1 MARIAILEFNGD
13 WDILGFKVIL
23 EVREE
28 TGRLVLEKQ
37 GYLPPNPELFQHL
50 QVHWNDKYRSLG
62 SPARIKP
69 QSIIRLGSIHQRIKA
84 CKTSADELR
93 SHLKTWL
100 NSDTFRPLDQRLRE
114 ECQRDEEIRVL
125 IRTSDRTFKKLPL
138 HLWDFFESYSH
149 AELAISPI
157 ELEPVSRNQNLPS
170 KSPLKILAILGH
182 QDGIDLQA
190 DLKLLQS
197 LPHTEVTFLA
207 EPKKSQINDQLWEQS
222 WDIIFFAGHSETEGE
237 TGRIYIN
244 PQESITIEQLWYG
257 LKKAV
262 QRGLKLAIFNS
273 CDGLGL
279 AEKLDDLNIPQMIV
293 MRELIPDSVAQAF
306 LKYFLKAMTKGES
319 LYCAV
324 REARQRLQDEFEEQ
338 FPCASWLPIIYQHPA
353 YFPEPWQYFP
363 PKLFD
368 WSKQVKIA
376 LLLFALGGFSWFIAR
391 PQLARI
397 LHNRWWDLY
406 QSGQLSQAQN
416 TLKSALFLTPN
427 NRATHYTLGKLC
439 ESVQDLECTRKHFQ
453 FAAQEGLPAAYSDLA
468 RLAIIY
474 DHNYGVAVNLSQ
486 LGLKLVEE
494 GDDWIHYS
502 LLKNLGW
509 ARWQQRRYGEALNSL
524 ETAKEVNPQRAGA
537 YCLIAQVKDS
547 QGEGLQA
554 LPFWESCLNLA
565 QPDLPD
571 DDSWIGLAQKRLETN
586 QPLLSEDKE

>member
-37 GYLPPNPELFQHL
+37 GYLPANPELFQHL

-114 ECQRDEEIRVL
+114 ECQRNEEIRVL
-125 IRTSDRTFKKLPL
+125 IRTSDLTLKKLPL
-138 HLWDFFESYSH
+138 HLWDFFESYSN
-149 AELAISPI
+149 AELAISPL
-157 ELEPVSRNQNLPS
+157 ELEPLAGNQIFRPGSR
-170 KSPLKILAILGH
+170 LKILAILGH
-182 QDGIDLQA
+182 QDGINIEA

-197 LPHTEVTFLA
+197 LPQTEVTFLA
-207 EPKKSQINDQLWEQS
+207 EPKKHEINDQLWGQA

-244 PQESITIEQLWYG
+244 PQDSIPIEELWYG

-293 MRELIPDSVAQAF
+293 MRELVPDLVAQAF
-306 LKYFLKAMTKGES
+306 LKYFLLAMTKGES

-324 REARQRLQDEFEEQ
+324 REARQRLQDEFEDK
-338 FPCASWLPIIYQHPA
+338 FPCASWLPVIYQHPA
-353 YFPEPWQYFP
+353 YFPELFQYPLQKQFS
-363 PKLFD
+363 F
-368 WSKQVKIA
+368 SKQAKVA
-376 LLLFALGGFSWFIAR
+376 LLLLTLGGFSWFIAR
-391 PQLARI
+391 PLLAKT
-397 LHNRWWDLY
+397 LHNQWWELY
-406 QSGQLSQAQN
+406 QSGQLSQARN
-416 TLKSALFLTPN
+416 RLEWSLFLTPN
-427 NRATHYTLGKLC
+427 NRATHYTLGKHC
-439 ESVQDLECTRKHFQ
+439 ETVQDLDCTRKEFQ
-453 FAAQEGLPAAYSDLA
+453 FAARNGLPAAYSDLA
-468 RLAIIY
+468 RLMIVK
-474 DHNYGVAVNLSQ
+474 DHNYDQAAHLS
-486 LGLKLVEE
+486 LSGLKWVEE
-494 GDDWIHYS
+494 KDQWVRYS

-509 ARWQQRRYGEALNSL
+509 ARWRQGRDSEALNLL
-524 ETAKEVNPQRAGA
+524 EIAKELNPQRAAA
-537 YCLIAQVKDS
+537 YCLIAQIKDER
-547 QGEGLQA
+547 GDRLGA
-554 LPFWESCLNLA
+554 LPFWKSCLNFA
-565 QPDLPD
+565 QPESPD
-571 DDSWIGLAQKRLETN
+571 DDSWIGLAQKRLSTT
-586 QPLLSEDKE
+586 QISP

>member
-37 GYLPPNPELFQHL
+37 GYLPPNSELFQHL
-50 QVHWNDKYRSLG
+50 QLHWNDKYRSLG

-69 QSIIRLGSIHQRIKA
+69 QSIIRLGSINQRIKA

-114 ECQRDEEIRVL
+114 ECQRDEEIRIL
-125 IRTSDRTFKKLPL
+125 IRTSDLTLKKLPL
-138 HLWDFFESYSH
+138 HLWDFFESYSN
-149 AELAISPI
+149 AELAISPL
-157 ELEPVSRNQNLPS
+157 ELEPVSRNQNLSS

-197 LPHTEVTFLA
+197 LPQTEVTFLA
-207 EPKKSQINDQLWEQS
+207 EPKKHEINDQLWGQA

-244 PQESITIEQLWYG
+244 SQDSIPIEELWYG

-293 MRELIPDSVAQAF
+293 MRELVPDLVAQAF
-306 LKYFLKAMTKGES
+306 LKYFLMAITKGEP

-324 REARQRLQDEFEEQ
+324 REARQRLQDEFEDK
-338 FPCASWLPIIYQHPA
+338 FPCASWLPVIYQHPA
-353 YFPEPWQYFP
+353 YFPELFQYHLQKQFS
-363 PKLFD
+363 F
-368 WSKQVKIA
+368 SKQAKVA
-376 LLLFALGGFSWFIAR
+376 LLLLTLGGFSWFMVR
-391 PQLARI
+391 PPLAKT
-397 LHNRWWDLY
+397 LHNQWWDFY
-406 QSGQLSQAQN
+406 QSGQLSLVQM
-416 TLKSALFLTPN
+416 TLKFALILEPN
-427 NRATHYTLGKLC
+427 NRATRYTLGKLC
-439 ESVQDLECTRKHFQ
+439 ESVQDLDCARKHFQ

-468 RLAIIY
+468 RLMIVKDY
-474 DHNYGVAVNLSQ
+474 DYNQSAHLSQ
-486 LGLKLVEE
+486 LGLKWV
-494 GDDWIHYS
+494 DDEDQQVRYS

-509 ARWQQRRYGEALNSL
+509 ARWKQGRDSEALNIL
-524 ETAKEVNPQRAGA
+524 ETAKELNPQRATA
-537 YCLIAQVKDS
+537 YCLIAQVKDER
-547 QGEGLQA
+547 GDRLGA
-554 LPFWESCLNLA
+554 LPFWKSCLNLA
-565 QPDLPD
+565 QPESPD
-571 DDSWIGLAQKRLETN
+571 DDSWIGLAQKRLSTT
-586 QPLLSEDKE
+586 QISP

>member
-37 GYLPPNPELFQHL
+37 GYLPPNPKLFQHL
-50 QVHWNDKYRSLG
+50 QLHWNDKYRSLG

-69 QSIIRLGSIHQRIKA
+69 QSIIRQGSIHQRIKA

-114 ECQRDEEIRVL
+114 ECQRNEEIRVL
-125 IRTSDRTFKKLPL
+125 IRTSDLTLKKLPL
-138 HLWDFFESYSH
+138 HLWDFFESYSN
-149 AELAISPI
+149 AELAISPL
-157 ELEPVSRNQNLPS
+157 ELEPLAGNQIFRPGSR
-170 KSPLKILAILGH
+170 LKILAILGH
-182 QDGIDLQA
+182 QDGINIEA

-197 LPHTEVTFLA
+197 LPQTEVTFLA
-207 EPKKSQINDQLWEQS
+207 EPKKHEINDQLWGQA

-244 PQESITIEQLWYG
+244 PQDSIPIEELWYG

-293 MRELIPDSVAQAF
+293 MRELVPDLVAQAF
-306 LKYFLKAMTKGES
+306 LKYFLLAMTKGES

-324 REARQRLQDEFEEQ
+324 REARQRLQDEFEDK
-338 FPCASWLPIIYQHPA
+338 FPCASWLPVIYQHPA
-353 YFPEPWQYFP
+353 YFPELFQYPLQKQFS
-363 PKLFD
+363 F
-368 WSKQVKIA
+368 SKQAKVA
-376 LLLFALGGFSWFIAR
+376 LLLLTLGGFSWFMVR
-391 PQLARI
+391 PPLAKT
-397 LHNRWWDLY
+397 LHNQWWDFY
-406 QSGQLSQAQN
+406 QSGQLSLVQM
-416 TLKSALFLTPN
+416 TLKFALILEPN
-427 NRATHYTLGKLC
+427 NRATRYTLGKLC
-439 ESVQDLECTRKHFQ
+439 ESVQDLDCARKHFQ

-468 RLAIIY
+468 RLMIVKDY
-474 DHNYGVAVNLSQ
+474 DYNQSAHLSQ
-486 LGLKLVEE
+486 LGLKWV
-494 GDDWIHYS
+494 DDEDQQVRYS

-509 ARWQQRRYGEALNSL
+509 ARWKQGRDSEALNIL
-524 ETAKEVNPQRAGA
+524 ETAKELNPQRAAA
-537 YCLIAQVKDS
+537 YCLIAQVKDER
-547 QGEGLQA
+547 GDRLEA
-554 LPFWESCLNLA
+554 LPFWKSCLNLA
-565 QPDLPD
+565 QPESPD
-571 DDSWIGLAQKRLETN
+571 DDSWIGLAQKRLSTT
-586 QPLLSEDKE
+586 QISP

>member
-1 MARIAILEFNGD
+1 MAKIAIFKLKGD
-13 WDILGFKVIL
+13 WDIQGFEVTL
-23 EVREE
+23 EIREN
-28 TGRLVLEKQ
+28 TGHLVLEKQ
-37 GYLPPNPELFQHL
+37 GYLPPNSELFQHL
-50 QVHWNDKYRSLG
+50 QLHWNNKYRSLG

-69 QSIIRLGSIHQRIKA
+69 QSIILQGSIHQRIKA

-125 IRTSDRTFKKLPL
+125 IRTSDMTLKKLPL
-138 HLWDFFESYSH
+138 HLWDFFESYSQ
-149 AELAISPI
+149 AELAISPL
-157 ELEPVSRNQNLPS
+157 ELEPMAGNQIFRPGSR
-170 KSPLKILAILGH
+170 LKILAILGH

-207 EPKKSQINDQLWEQS
+207 EPKKTQINDQLWEQS

-279 AEKLDDLNIPQMIV
+279 AEKLDDVNIPQMIV

-306 LKYFLKAMTKGES
+306 LKYFLKAMIQGES

-324 REARQRLQDEFEEQ
+324 REARQRLQDDFEER

-353 YFPEPWQYFP
+353 YFPELWQYSHP
-363 PKLFD
+363 QLFN
-368 WSKQVKIA
+368 WSKQVKVA
-376 LLLFALGGFSWFIAR
+376 LLLTLGGFSWFIAR
-391 PQLARI
+391 PQMARI
-397 LHNRWWDLY
+397 LHNSWWDLY

-439 ESVQDLECTRKHFQ
+439 ESVQDLECARKHFQ

-486 LGLKLVEE
+486 SGLKWVE
-494 GDDWIHYS
+494 DKDQWVHYS

-509 ARWQQRRYGEALNSL
+509 ARWQQGRYGEALNSL
-524 ETAKEVNPQRAGA
+524 ETAKEVNPMRAGA

-571 DDSWIGLAQKRLETN
+571 DDSWVGLAQKRLETN
-586 QPLLSEDKE
+586 QPFFSEDKE